1 MSNKIYFNNIEEASD
16 ELISI
21 LPKDIL
27 SSDETVV
34 ISVSKEGLFFA
45 KNISKAM
52 NCDLDILITEPIK
65 APNNTSLSIAMVS
78 ETKEVI
84 MNKSL
89 IDSFDIGED
98 YIYEEADIQ
107 YRDKILEHIETY
119 RRGKEL
125 VGVDGKYVVLVDD
138 CIETGL
144 SMMLALKSVI
154 ERGAKNI
161 FIATPIL
168 DKIVYDN
175 LITICDGVFCI
186 HTIQD
191 YISIEYYYEKFDCF
205 DCKNIIEVIEK

>member
-1 MSNKIYFNNIEEASD
+1 MSNKIYFKNIQEASD

-27 SSDETVV
+27 SSDESVV

-52 NCDLDILITEPIK
+52 NCELDILITEPIK
-65 APNNTSLSIAMVS
+65 APNNTSLSIAMIS

-89 IDSFDIGED
+89 IDSFEIDED
-98 YIYEEADIQ
+98 YIYQEADRE
-107 YRDKILEHIETY
+107 YKDKILEHIEIY
-119 RRGKEL
+119 RRGKSL

-154 ERGAKNI
+154 QRGAKNI

>member
-1 MSNKIYFNNIEEASD
+1 VSNKIYFNNIEEASD